1 MIVSQ
6 GILLN
11 SSSGVC
17 AFKGAS
23 PEACSG
29 VLLVCRLSCFL
40 IAHSPRMHQLALLF
54 PFPWLPLLTSP
65 ASPPHP
71 GAGLANLFSFLS
83 IPTHRVNLIP
93 FSDRKYHL
101 SAADSST
108 HSKLAHPSGCRPP
121 PLANPMGI
129 SSRTSPRLRFPPLPP
144 RSTPPLSSS
153 PILPATKPKVLKS
166 SLRPSVSNLPLEPS
180 AFFFFFFQKVFRIPL
195 PLPPNPGHSYH
206 RLYQI
211 TWRRP

>member
-1 MIVSQ
+1 M
-6 GILLN
+6 LN

-17 AFKGAS
+17 ALRRES

-29 VLLVCRLSCFL
+29 VLPVCRLSCFL

-54 PFPWLPLLTSP
+54 PFPWLPLLTSL

-108 HSKLAHPSGCRPP
+108 HSETG
-121 PLANPMGI
+121 
-129 SSRTSPRLRFPPLPP
+129 TS
-144 RSTPPLSSS
+144 
-153 PILPATKPKVLKS
+153 IWLPATPTRESDGHLKS
-166 SLRPSVSNLPLEPS
+166 DKPQTCDFPPYLQEARLPSRLLSS
-180 AFFFFFFQKVFRIPL
+180 FQLLNQK
-195 PLPPNPGHSYH
+195 S
-206 RLYQI
+206 
-211 TWRRP
+211 